1 MPLTDVKFVN
11 MPKYDELSVK
21 NIWPHCKQI
30 PELMKFFPDSLPKNR
45 LPDREYFFN
54 ILNTCNQE
62 YVKGLIDHALKMR
75 NSAEGFNFETE
86 SISISQNMIDILS
99 AAPFIS
105 CKYFRHLIFV

>member
-1 MPLTDVKFVN
+1 
-11 MPKYDELSVK
+11 
-21 NIWPHCKQI
+21 
-30 PELMKFFPDSLPKNR
+30 MKFFPDSLPKNR
-45 LPDREYFFN
+45 LPEREYFFN
-54 ILNTCNQE
+54 ILNTCNQL

-105 CKYFRHLIFV
+105 CKYFRHLISV

>member
-1 MPLTDVKFVN
+1 
-11 MPKYDELSVK
+11 
-21 NIWPHCKQI
+21 
-30 PELMKFFPDSLPKNR
+30 MKFFPDSLPKNR

-86 SISISQNMIDILS
+86 SISISQNIIDIL
-99 AAPFIS
+99 
-105 CKYFRHLIFV
+105 HLKRCFYKWKLSRDNSGIVQDIYLNQFGLGNNRKSMLIPNN